1 MNSIFEFDIT
11 PPLHPDRLAAGET
24 IRLLPVR
31 RWPCRVCWSLVGGV
45 LGFVVAA
52 VLL

>member
-1 MNSIFEFDIT
+1 MSIFDFDIT
-11 PPLHPDRLAAGET
+11 PPLRTDRLAAGET

-31 RWPCRVCWSLVGGV
+31 RWPCRVCWSLIGFATGV
-45 LGFVVAA
+45 LMA